1 MVMAKR
7 LKTISRAEQKARRP
21 QEILEAAFEEFLD
34 KGFAAARV
42 EDVALRLGITKG
54 TVYLYF
60 PSKEVLFEETIR
72 QMSLPL
78 SQLRASAEILEG
90 SHAERLKQ
98 MIGMAYEMIAGDCKC
113 SELLRLTVSEGT
125 RFPHIVDRHYDEFV
139 APLLKTVCTL
149 VEGGVAAGEFLPGP
163 AASAPDVLIGPIIHF
178 NLWSI
183 LFAQRR
189 PLEQK
194 AYMEA
199 HVDMVMRTLM
209 RGKGE

>member
-1 MVMAKR
+1 MAKR

-34 KGFAAARV
+34 KGFSATRV

-60 PSKEVLFEETIR
+60 PSKEVLFEESIR

-78 SQLRASAEILEG
+78 SQLRASAETLEG
-90 SHAERLKQ
+90 SYAERLRQ

-125 RFPHIVDRHYDEFV
+125 RFP
-139 APLLKTVCTL
+139 
-149 VEGGVAAGEFLPGP
+149 
-163 AASAPDVLIGPIIHF
+163 
-178 NLWSI
+178 I
-183 LFAQRR
+183 L
-189 PLEQK
+189 
-194 AYMEA
+194 
-199 HVDMVMRTLM
+199 
-209 RGKGE
+209 